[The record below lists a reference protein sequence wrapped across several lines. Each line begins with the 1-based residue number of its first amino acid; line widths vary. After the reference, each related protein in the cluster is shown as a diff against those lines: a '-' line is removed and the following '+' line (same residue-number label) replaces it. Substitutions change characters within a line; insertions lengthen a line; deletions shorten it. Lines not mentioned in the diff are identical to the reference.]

1 MSARRTAP
9 KQAGTHSP
17 QGEGPPMSARQASRA
32 TWEALPVGCVTSTD
46 WSAPGAMAAGD
57 PYLAWAESCRFVGF
71 RLPVGEDHLPEW
83 LPISLELAPD
93 RTVRDLIAASSQH
106 WLHVPRVY
114 LDLPGLRFC
123 TARAAR
129 GFFEALGKDP
139 QLHALVLRYELGLPT
154 GAHTGPLRPEA
165 RATLVASPPGARSA
179 PKLSG
184 HVLGV
189 IDNGL
194 ALGHVDF
201 LDAHGRTRVHA
212 FWRQDAT
219 VGPHGRA
226 AATRQP
232 VKLDPRRAG
241 PTPASMG
248 YGHELDRP
256 AIDAAIQAFTRDGI
270 VDEDALYRHLQ
281 LWDLMHLAHHGTHV
295 TSLLAGPN
303 VYTNTIG
310 TEDSPPQWSPARD
323 RASRA
328 SVIAVQ
334 LDWTSVVDTSGG
346 GLNVCI
352 LDGLAYILSRCAD
365 DAQVVVNISWGSLAG
380 PHDGSTV
387 LDAALAQLVALHQ
400 GRLHIVLPA
409 GNAYQGRTHAN
420 QTLSPGDSVTLHWR
434 VQPDDHTPSFLEFW
448 AARSQAAGHPVAGL
462 EILVHP
468 PGLPAALPALKLGE
482 SGLWPSAQSPQCGLL
497 FPGRSALGAHGA
509 CAVLALAPTA
519 SSGHAVRTLA
529 PAGSWRITLKNK
541 GRHTV
546 TVDAYI
552 ERDDVAVGTRSG
564 GRQSYL
570 QDRHYDT
577 SGGLGGFIDH
587 PDNPT
592 PVRRSGTFNSLATA
606 RGSVSVGGIRYFSS
620 SLDPA
625 ARYSPRLPDPDAA
638 RLERPHIEKVPDRLA
653 VSDDHAALWG
663 VRAAG
668 SRSGSAVRLVGT
680 SAASP
685 QVARDL
691 FNRLR

>member
-1 MSARRTAP
+1 MNARPISEAAW
-9 KQAGTHSP
+9 Q
-17 QGEGPPMSARQASRA
+17 
-32 TWEALPVGCVTSTD
+32 ALPVGCVTGTD
-46 WSAPGAMAAGD
+46 WSAPGAMATTD
-57 PYLAWAESCRFVGF
+57 PYLAWAESCRFAGF
-71 RLPVGEDHLPEW
+71 RLPVGENHLPKW
-83 LPISLELAPD
+83 LPISLELAAG
-93 RTVRDLIAASSQH
+93 RTVRDLLAASTH
-106 WLHVPRVY
+106 RWLHVPRVY

-129 GFFEALGKDP
+129 GFFEALGHDP
-139 QLHALVLRYELGLPT
+139 QLRALVVRYELGLPT
-154 GAHTGPLRPEA
+154 GAHTEPLPPEA
-165 RATLVASPPGARSA
+165 RATLAATPPGARSA

-219 VGPHGRA
+219 MGPHGRA
-226 AATRQP
+226 AATRRP
-232 VKLDPRRAG
+232 VKLDPHRAG

-248 YGHELDRP
+248 YGHELDRT
-256 AIDAAIQAFTRDGI
+256 AIDAAMQACTREGI

-295 TSLLAGPN
+295 TSLLAGPS
-303 VYTNTIG
+303 VYTDTIG
-310 TEDSPPQWSPARD
+310 GADCPPQWRPARD

-328 SVIAVQ
+328 ALIAVQ

-365 DAQVVVNISWGSLAG
+365 DAQMVVNISWGSLAG

-400 GRLHIVLPA
+400 DRLHIVLPA

-420 QTLSPGDSVTLHWR
+420 QTLSPGASVTLHWR

-448 AARSQAAGHPVAGL
+448 AARSQDESQPVTGL
-462 EILVHP
+462 EISVHP
-468 PGLPAALPALKLGE
+468 PGQAAALPALKPGE

-497 FPGRSALGAHGA
+497 FPGCSALGAHGA
-509 CAVLALAPTA
+509 SAVLALAPTA
-519 SSGHAVRTLA
+519 SGHADQPLA

-541 GRHTV
+541 GRHPV

-552 ERDDVAVGTRSG
+552 ERDDVAFGTRPR

-570 QDRHYDT
+570 EDRHYDT

-592 PVRRSGTFNSLATA
+592 PVRRSGTFNSLGTA

-638 RLERPHIEKVPDRLA
+638 RPERPHIEKVPDRLA

-668 SRSGSAVRLVGT
+668 SRSASAVRLVGT

-691 FNRLR
+691 LNRLR